1 MDFKVINKFAL
12 RRWKVDFSIGKT
24 QDERGNEPRKSIE
37 EHVLRI
43 PVVQFLRKSVHLR
56 PFRENRIANVTLGNE
71 GRRQVQAITY
81 IARETA
87 GRRFYAK
94 NHLLLFKTGFLLCRL
109 TASPRPP
116 FVLPSF
122 FPRRFS
128 TTRAEKTYATI
139 TTRDYL
145 SYSQTTYACVG
156 ISLFCICDIARAR
169 FCAGAAERQAIILSH
184 LLIFSLR
191 AEEEARFIF
200 VTENKWYTI
209 KINASFFLLISG
221 KR

>member
-12 RRWKVDFSIGKT
+12 RRRKVDFSIGKT

-71 GRRQVQAITY
+71 GRLSSSSDNVHSTWNRRSSLLRQESFTSFQ
-81 IARETA
+81 
-87 GRRFYAK
+87 
-94 NHLLLFKTGFLLCRL
+94 NRL
-109 TASPRPP
+109 PFMSFDCVATASFR
-116 FVLPSF
+116 PSF
-122 FPRRFS
+122 FFPPKIFDD
-128 TTRAEKTYATI
+128 TRGKDV
-139 TTRDYL
+139 RDDNDAWLLILLANDVRIRGYIIIL
-145 SYSQTTYACVG
+145 H
-156 ISLFCICDIARAR
+156 CDIARAR
-169 FCAGAAERQAIILSH
+169 FCTGAAERQAIILSH